1 MKNKGGGMKKILVC
15 LAALATTIV
24 IASPVAAQE
33 GGPSARAAAQHRAVL
48 RALPRE
54 RVLLRRPAIAVFDGR
69 EFIGADPDAFIRND
83 LIHSDN
89 RGD

>member
-1 MKNKGGGMKKILVC
+1 
-15 LAALATTIV
+15 
-24 IASPVAAQE
+24 
-33 GGPSARAAAQHRAVL
+33 
-48 RALPRE
+48 
-54 RVLLRRPAIAVFDGR
+54 LRRPAIAVFDGR